1 MARRTI
7 GTEPIQVATRNPRR
21 HQITVQ
27 LLPNNIE
34 AGNTGL
40 VFGKFGSAP
49 VADLNSN
56 TWDFVLNSG
65 SADGSNFY
73 DSSDKA
79 YQEQELWLI
88 ADTAGQ
94 VVNVVETSLPA
105 TPAATPSGAAAGQ

>member
-1 MARRTI
+1 MARRSI
-7 GTEPIQVATRNPRR
+7 GTEPIQVAPRNTLR

-27 LLPNNIE
+27 LLPNSIE

-65 SADGSNFY
+65 AADGSNFY
-73 DSSDKA
+73 DASNQA
-79 YQEQELWLI
+79 FNQQELWLI
-88 ADTAGQ
+88 ADTAAQ
-94 VVNVVETSLPA
+94 IVNVIETSLPA
-105 TPAATPSGAAAGQ
+105 AAPATPSGAAAG